1 MFLLV
6 LVLLLL
12 FFSFIEI
19 RLLVFGQDRVVVPP
33 GPVGSLSASATWPPG
48 ASPQTPR
55 GLGRPPNFWRVG
67 YRRPILPRT
76 QSAKINAPQN
86 NYKPENA
93 LNASRIV
100 FVPSLIPEGVLVH
113 SNAMAGRSPHAF
125 RAVFCFP
132 SAPESGG
139 GSARRG
145 KNRIIDAHGQQCYFL
160 SPCGKSSK
168 RAFRGVRRKT
178 LPAFFSLTG
187 FRVVTRPTACEPL
200 RDHSPLRVEVVTK
213 LSQWG
218 N

>member
-1 MFLLV
+1 LAVMFLLV

-12 FFSFIEI
+12 FFLLSKFGF
-19 RLLVFGQDRVVVPP
+19 LVFGQDRVVVPP

-113 SNAMAGRSPHAF
+113 SNAMAGRSHAF

-145 KNRIIDAHGQQCYFL
+145 KIELLTHMVNNAISFL
-160 SPCGKSSK
+160 LAESPQSGPF
-168 RAFRGVRRKT
+168 AV
-178 LPAFFSLTG
+178 
-187 FRVVTRPTACEPL
+187 
-200 RDHSPLRVEVVTK
+200 
-213 LSQWG
+213 
-218 N
+218 